1 MGSIIIKGCISEN
14 KKKELQ
20 DIEKKH
26 LFNAHKHCGVIK
38 WNIEPVK
45 YQKALRDEWGSP
57 D

>member
-1 MGSIIIKGCISEN
+1 MGTIIIKGCISEN

-38 WNIEPVK
+38 WNIEPVN